1 MSGQHSPH
9 RRAQQCCG
17 ENRMSKIQPKPDAWV
32 PQDALSVI
40 ELLSNPVMI
49 ADSDMVIR
57 YVNSAAIE
65 MFQLIEADIRKDLPN
80 FRAND
85 VVGKSIDVFHKNPA
99 HQRGIM
105 EGITGRH
112 DGAFTVGGKSL
123 AFRATPQMNQSK
135 TTTAIIVEWQDLTIT
150 KEQSTQLGKLVDGL
164 KHMSTAH
171 VQGYISQRIPSDDL
185 IGDFADVADLVNAM
199 VEGHISRKRLL
210 VSCLKSL
217 AEGDFDFVMEKLPN
231 EQAFLNDAVESARDA
246 FRTVTGEIEQLA
258 LSIAN
263 GQLDRHIDASKFQGS
278 YRSIIE
284 AMATAYSG
292 LNGTLSDITS
302 QVSQIVSATN
312 EVNASARNLS
322 ATSQVQ
328 SSAVEEISSSVE
340 ETDAVVRA
348 NADASQSMLKVVQ
361 SADEIGTRGLKT
373 IDDMAEAMQSI
384 RNSSGEIAKIIK
396 VIDEIAFQT
405 NLLSLNAAVEA
416 ARAGEHGRGFA
427 VVAQEV
433 RNLAQRSA
441 KAARETADLIEAAT
455 ANVERGVKGSE
466 ASEGAFKSISAEVKK
481 IEETAHQIAL
491 SSREQAEGIAQISQA
506 VGELSKTGMEVSA
519 QSEELATAASQMEA
533 ATDGVNNRLSRFS
546 LRERADA
553 SAGSAD
559 LMAGLSTQDRQRVLD
574 MMRMSAPAPQGSK
587 PSLNGLNGNGRSSGA
602 DHDPRGYER
611 F

>member
-1 MSGQHSPH
+1 
-9 RRAQQCCG
+9 
-17 ENRMSKIQPKPDAWV
+17 MSKIQPKPDAWV

-185 IGDFADVADLVNAM
+185 TGDFADVADLVNAM

-519 QSEELATAASQMEA
+519 QSEELATAASQMES
-533 ATDGVNNRLSRFS
+533 ATDGVRNRLSRFS
-546 LRERADA
+546 LHDRPDNSDGA
-553 SAGSAD
+553 AD
-559 LMAGLSTQDRQRVLD
+559 LMAGLSAQDRQRLME
-574 MMRMSAPAPQGSK
+574 MMQMSSPTLQAGKPAR
-587 PSLNGLNGNGRSSGA
+587 NAMNGNGRSNGA

>member
-1 MSGQHSPH
+1 MSETQ
-9 RRAQQCCG
+9 RKT
-17 ENRMSKIQPKPDAWV
+17 ETWKPTD
-32 PQDALSVI
+32 PLEALDH
-40 ELLSNPVMI
+40 LSNPVMI
-49 ADSDMVIR
+49 ADQDMVIR
-57 YVNSAAIE
+57 YVNKAATQ
-65 MFQLIEADIRKDLPN
+65 MFQLIEADIRKDLPH
-80 FRAND
+80 FKADD
-85 VVGKSIDVFHKNPA
+85 VIGKAIDVFHKNPSY
-99 HQRGIM
+99 QRNIM
-105 EGITGRH
+105 DNMRAPH
-112 DGAFTVGGKSL
+112 DGAFTVGGKRLS
-123 AFRATPQMNQSK
+123 FKATPRFDKNNK
-135 TTTAIIVEWQDLTIT
+135 ATAIIVEWQDNTA
-150 KEQSTQLGKLVDGL
+150 EAAYASQLDKLVSGL
-164 KHMSTAH
+164 RQMATDH
-171 VQGYISQRIPSDDL
+171 VDGYISRRVAADELS
-185 IGDFADVADLVNAM
+185 GDFADVANLVNTM
-199 VEGHISRKRLL
+199 VEGHISRKRLI

-217 AEGDFDFVMEKLPN
+217 AEGDFDFEMERLPN
-231 EQAFLNDAVESARDA
+231 EQVFLNDAVESARDA
-246 FRTVTGEIEQLA
+246 FRSVTGEIEQLA
-258 LSIAN
+258 LAMAH
-263 GQLDRHIDASKFQGS
+263 GQLDRQIDPDKFKGS
-278 YRSIIE
+278 YRAIIE

-292 LNGTLSDITS
+292 LNATLADIKS
-302 QVSQIVSATN
+302 QVGQIVSATN
-312 EVNASARNLS
+312 EVNASARNLA
-322 ATSQVQ
+322 ATSQIQ

-348 NADASQSMLKVVQ
+348 NADASQVMLKVVQ

-373 IDDMAEAMQSI
+373 VDDMAEAMQSI

-466 ASEGAFKSISAEVKK
+466 ASEDAFKKISTEVKK

-533 ATDGVNNRLSRFS
+533 ATDGVSNRLSRFS

-553 SAGSAD
+553 GAGAAD
-559 LMAGLSTQDRQRVLD
+559 LMAGLNAQDRQRVLD
-574 MMRMSAPAPQGSK
+574 MMRMSAPAPQAGK
-587 PSLNGLNGNGRSSGA
+587 PSSNGLNGHGRSNGA

>member
-1 MSGQHSPH
+1 MPKSPL
-9 RRAQQCCG
+9 AVL
-17 ENRMSKIQPKPDAWV
+17 D
-32 PQDALSVI
+32 
-40 ELLSNPVMI
+40 LLSNPIMI
-49 ADSDMVIR
+49 ADNDMVIR
-57 YVNSAAIE
+57 YVNEAATK

-80 FRAND
+80 FRADD
-85 VVGKSIDVFHKNPA
+85 VVGKSIDVFHKDPA
-99 HQRGIM
+99 HQRRIM
-105 EGITGRH
+105 DGVRKWH

-123 AFRATPQMNQSK
+123 AFRATLQTDENGK
-135 TTTAIIVEWQDLTIT
+135 TTAIVVEWQDRTAV
-150 KEQSTQLGKLVDGL
+150 QAQADQLARFVDGL
-164 KHMSTAH
+164 KGMSTAH
-171 VQGYISQRIPSDDL
+171 VEGYISQRIPANEL
-185 IGDFADVADLVNAM
+185 TGDFAEAAELVNAM

-246 FRTVTGEIEQLA
+246 FRNMTGEIEQLA
-258 LSIAN
+258 LAIAN
-263 GQLDRHIDASKFQGS
+263 GQLDRHIDASKYQGS
-278 YRSIIE
+278 YRAIIE

-292 LNGTLSDITS
+292 LNMTLSDITA

-373 IDDMAEAMQSI
+373 IDDMADAMQSI

-491 SSREQAEGIAQISQA
+491 SSREQSEGIAQISQA

-533 ATDGVNNRLSRFS
+533 ATDGVRNRLSRFS
-546 LRERADA
+546 LHDRPDNG
-553 SAGSAD
+553 AGGFD
-559 LMAGLSTQDRQRVLD
+559 VMAGLSTQERQRVLD
-574 MMRMSAPAPQGSK
+574 MMRQSSTGPQSGKPARNGMNGS
-587 PSLNGLNGNGRSSGA
+587 GRSNGA